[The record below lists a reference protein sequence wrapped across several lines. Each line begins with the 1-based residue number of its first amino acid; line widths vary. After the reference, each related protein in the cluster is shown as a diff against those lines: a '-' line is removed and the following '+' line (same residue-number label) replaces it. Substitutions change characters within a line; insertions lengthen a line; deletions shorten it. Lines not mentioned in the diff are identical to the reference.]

1 MFCDPLLG
9 KKQIDAP
16 HRLWL
21 MRSRPF
27 KTVGISMTSTAAP
40 LGMTPRSWLD
50 LGVLSFLWG
59 LSFLFYDIALDGLS
73 PLAVVFGRCGVAAL
87 FLLIMLRAT
96 GARLPRD
103 PKLWMALIVMG
114 LLNNA
119 LPFFL
124 IVNGQSQPGFHGG
137 MSSIFNSTVPLFTVI
152 IAQFFLADEKITV
165 PKIAG
170 ILLGMLGV
178 TVMLAR
184 DAFTGQGSLLI
195 GGSFVL
201 MAAFSYGVAGVW
213 ARRFGGVP
221 PMQIAAGQQISAT
234 AWLIL
239 PVFLIDKP
247 WTYSASVPLGSWL
260 AIAGLGIFAT
270 ALAYVL
276 FFRILRTAGA
286 TNVSLV
292 TLLIPVWAILFNA
305 TIRQGT
311 IAVWETITLAQWLGM
326 ALIALGLAVLN
337 KWIPLPG
344 QRR

>member
-96 GARLPRD
+96 GVRLPRD

-170 ILLGMLGV
+170 ILLGILGV

-337 KWIPLPG
+337 NWIPLPG

>member
-1 MFCDPLLG
+1 
-9 KKQIDAP
+9 
-16 HRLWL
+16 
-21 MRSRPF
+21 
-27 KTVGISMTSTAAP
+27 MTSPAAP
-40 LGMTPRSWLD
+40 LSMTPRSWLD
-50 LGVLSFLWG
+50 MGLLSFLWG
-59 LSFLFYDIALDGLS
+59 MSFLFYDMALDGLS
-73 PLAVVFGRCGVAAL
+73 PLAIVFGRCGIAAL

-96 GARLPRD
+96 RAQLPRE
-103 PKLWMALIVMG
+103 PRLWAALIVMG

-124 IVNGQSQPGFHGG
+124 IVSGQSQPGFHGG

-152 IAQFFLADEKITV
+152 IAQFFLADEKITA

-170 ILLGMLGV
+170 ILLGMTGV
-178 TVMLAR
+178 TVMMAR
-184 DAFTGQGSLLI
+184 DAFSGDGGLLI

-213 ARRFGGVP
+213 ARRFAGVP

-234 AWLIL
+234 AWLVL
-239 PVFLIDKP
+239 PVFLLDKP
-247 WTYSASVPLGSWL
+247 WTYSASVPVTSWL
-260 AIAGLGIFAT
+260 AIAGLGVFAT

-292 TLLIPVWAILFNA
+292 TLLIPVWAIFFNA
-305 TIRQGT
+305 NIRQGT
-311 IAVWETITLAQWLGM
+311 LAVWETITLAQWVGM
-326 ALIALGLAVLN
+326 GLIALGLAVLN

-344 QRR
+344 TRR

>member
-1 MFCDPLLG
+1 MS
-9 KKQIDAP
+9 AP
-16 HRLWL
+16 TPTL
-21 MRSRPF
+21 
-27 KTVGISMTSTAAP
+27 T
-40 LGMTPRSWLD
+40 MTPRSWMDMAL
-50 LGVLSFLWG
+50 LSFLWG
-59 LSFLFYDIALDGLS
+59 MSFLFYDMALDGLS
-73 PLAVVFGRCGVAAL
+73 PLAIVFGRCGVAAV
-87 FLLIMLRAT
+87 FLLVLLRVT
-96 GARLPRD
+96 GTQLPRS
-103 PKLWMALIVMG
+103 PRLWLALIVMG

-124 IVNGQSQPGFHGG
+124 IVSGQSQPGFHGG

-152 IAQFFLADEKITV
+152 IAQFFLADERITP
-165 PKIAG
+165 PKIVG
-170 ILLGMLGV
+170 ILLGMAGV

-184 DAFTGQGSLLI
+184 DAFSGDGGLLI

-234 AWLIL
+234 AWMVL
-239 PVFLIDKP
+239 PVFLIDQP
-247 WTYSASVPLGSWL
+247 WTYSESVPLSSWG
-260 AIAGLGIFAT
+260 AIVGLGVFAT
-270 ALAYVL
+270 GIAYVL

-305 TIRQGT
+305 TLRQGT
-311 IAVWETITLAQWLGM
+311 LAFWETITLAQWVGM

-337 KWIPLPG
+337 KWIALP
-344 QRR
+344 RMSR

>member
-1 MFCDPLLG
+1 MFCDPLSC
-9 KKQIDAP
+9 KKQIDGS
-16 HRLWL
+16 HVLWL
-21 MRSRPF
+21 MPSTPC
-27 KTVGISMTSTAAP
+27 KTVGIFMTSTAAP

-59 LSFLFYDIALDGLS
+59 LSFLFYDMALDGLS

-87 FLLIMLRAT
+87 FLLVMLRAT
-96 GARLPRD
+96 GVRLPRD
-103 PKLWMALIVMG
+103 PKLWMALAVMG

-152 IAQFFLADEKITV
+152 IAQFFLADEKITI

-234 AWLIL
+234 AWLVL
-239 PVFLIDKP
+239 PVFLLDKP
-247 WTYSASVPLGSWL
+247 WTYSASVPLSSWL

-311 IAVWETITLAQWLGM
+311 LAFWETITLAQWAGM

>member
-96 GARLPRD
+96 GVRLPRD

-337 KWIPLPG
+337 NWIPLPG

>member
-1 MFCDPLLG
+1 
-9 KKQIDAP
+9 
-16 HRLWL
+16 
-21 MRSRPF
+21 
-27 KTVGISMTSTAAP
+27 
-40 LGMTPRSWLD
+40 MTPRSWMDMAL
-50 LGVLSFLWG
+50 LSFLWG
-59 LSFLFYDIALDGLS
+59 MSFLFYDMALDGLS
-73 PLAVVFGRCGVAAL
+73 PLAIVFGRCGVAAV
-87 FLLIMLRAT
+87 FLLVLLRVT
-96 GARLPRD
+96 GTQLPRS
-103 PKLWMALIVMG
+103 PRLWLALIVMG

-124 IVNGQSQPGFHGG
+124 IVSGQSQPGFHGG

-152 IAQFFLADEKITV
+152 IAQFFLADERITP
-165 PKIAG
+165 PKIVG
-170 ILLGMLGV
+170 ILLGMAGV

-184 DAFTGQGSLLI
+184 DAFSGDGGLLI

-234 AWLIL
+234 AWMVL
-239 PVFLIDKP
+239 PVFLIDQP
-247 WTYSASVPLGSWL
+247 WTYSESVPLSSWG
-260 AIAGLGIFAT
+260 AIVGLGVFAT
-270 ALAYVL
+270 GIAYVL

-305 TIRQGT
+305 TLRQGT
-311 IAVWETITLAQWLGM
+311 LAFWETITLAQWVGM

-337 KWIPLPG
+337 KWIALP
-344 QRR
+344 RMSR

>member
-1 MFCDPLLG
+1 
-9 KKQIDAP
+9 
-16 HRLWL
+16 
-21 MRSRPF
+21 
-27 KTVGISMTSTAAP
+27 MTSPATP
-40 LGMTPRSWLD
+40 LSMTPRSWLD
-50 LGVLSFLWG
+50 LGLLSFLWG
-59 LSFLFYDIALDGLS
+59 LSFLFYDMALDGLS
-73 PLAVVFGRCGVAAL
+73 PLAIVFGRCGIAAL

-96 GARLPRD
+96 GAQLPKEPRL
-103 PKLWMALIVMG
+103 WAALIIMG

-152 IAQFFLADEKITV
+152 IAQFFLADEKITA

-170 ILLGMLGV
+170 ILLGMAGV
-178 TVMLAR
+178 TVMMAR
-184 DAFTGQGSLLI
+184 DAFSGDGGLLI

-213 ARRFGGVP
+213 ARRFAGVP

-234 AWLIL
+234 AWLVL

-247 WTYSASVPLGSWL
+247 WTYSASVPVSSWL
-260 AIAGLGIFAT
+260 AIAGLGVFAT

-292 TLLIPVWAILFNA
+292 TLLIPVWAIFFDA

-311 IAVWETITLAQWLGM
+311 LAFWETITLAQWAGM
-326 ALIALGLAVLN
+326 SLIALGLAVLN

-344 QRR
+344 RRP

>member
-1 MFCDPLLG
+1 
-9 KKQIDAP
+9 
-16 HRLWL
+16 
-21 MRSRPF
+21 
-27 KTVGISMTSTAAP
+27 MTSPAAP
-40 LGMTPRSWLD
+40 LSMTPRSWLD
-50 LGVLSFLWG
+50 MGLLSFLWG
-59 LSFLFYDIALDGLS
+59 MSFLFYDMALDGLS
-73 PLAVVFGRCGVAAL
+73 PLAIVFGRCGIAAL

-96 GARLPRD
+96 RAQLPRE
-103 PKLWMALIVMG
+103 PRLWAALIVMG

-124 IVNGQSQPGFHGG
+124 IVSGQSQPGFHGG

-152 IAQFFLADEKITV
+152 IAQFFLADEKITA

-170 ILLGMLGV
+170 ILLGMTGV
-178 TVMLAR
+178 TVMMAR
-184 DAFTGQGSLLI
+184 DAFSGDGGLLI

-213 ARRFGGVP
+213 ARRFAGVP

-234 AWLIL
+234 AWLVL
-239 PVFLIDKP
+239 PVFLLDKP
-247 WTYSASVPLGSWL
+247 WTYSASVPVSSWL
-260 AIAGLGIFAT
+260 AIAGLGVFAT

-292 TLLIPVWAILFNA
+292 TLLIPVWAIFFNA

-311 IAVWETITLAQWLGM
+311 LAVWETITLAQWVGM
-326 ALIALGLAVLN
+326 GLIALGLAVLN

-344 QRR
+344 TRR

>member
-1 MFCDPLLG
+1 MAL
-9 KKQIDAP
+9 
-16 HRLWL
+16 
-21 MRSRPF
+21 
-27 KTVGISMTSTAAP
+27 
-40 LGMTPRSWLD
+40 
-50 LGVLSFLWG
+50 LSFLWG
-59 LSFLFYDIALDGLS
+59 MSFLFYDMALDGLS
-73 PLAVVFGRCGVAAL
+73 PLAIVFGRCGVAAV
-87 FLLIMLRAT
+87 FLLVLLRVT
-96 GARLPRD
+96 GTQLPRS
-103 PKLWMALIVMG
+103 PRLWLALIVMG

-124 IVNGQSQPGFHGG
+124 IVSGQSQPGFHGG

-152 IAQFFLADEKITV
+152 IAQFFLADERITL
-165 PKIAG
+165 PKIVG
-170 ILLGMLGV
+170 ILLGMAGV

-184 DAFTGQGSLLI
+184 DAFSGDGGLLI

-234 AWLIL
+234 AWMVL
-239 PVFLIDKP
+239 PVFLIDQP
-247 WTYSASVPLGSWL
+247 WTYSESVPLSSWG
-260 AIAGLGIFAT
+260 AIVGLGVFAT
-270 ALAYVL
+270 GIAYVL

-305 TIRQGT
+305 TLRQGT
-311 IAVWETITLAQWLGM
+311 LAFWETITLAQWVGM

-337 KWIPLPG
+337 KWIALPRMSG
-344 QRR
+344 

>member
-1 MFCDPLLG
+1 MAL
-9 KKQIDAP
+9 
-16 HRLWL
+16 
-21 MRSRPF
+21 
-27 KTVGISMTSTAAP
+27 
-40 LGMTPRSWLD
+40 
-50 LGVLSFLWG
+50 LSFLWG
-59 LSFLFYDIALDGLS
+59 MSFLFYDMALDGLS
-73 PLAVVFGRCGVAAL
+73 PLAIVFGRCGVAAV
-87 FLLIMLRAT
+87 FLLVLLRVT
-96 GARLPRD
+96 GTQLPRS
-103 PKLWMALIVMG
+103 PRLWLALIVMG

-124 IVNGQSQPGFHGG
+124 IVSGQSQPGFHGG

-152 IAQFFLADEKITV
+152 IAQFFLADERITP
-165 PKIAG
+165 PKIVG
-170 ILLGMLGV
+170 ILLGMAGV

-184 DAFTGQGSLLI
+184 DAFSGDGGLLI

-234 AWLIL
+234 AWMVL
-239 PVFLIDKP
+239 PVFLIDQP
-247 WTYSASVPLGSWL
+247 WTYSESVPLSSWG
-260 AIAGLGIFAT
+260 AIVGLGVFAT
-270 ALAYVL
+270 GIAYVL

-305 TIRQGT
+305 TLRQGT
-311 IAVWETITLAQWLGM
+311 LAFWETITLAQWVGM

-337 KWIPLPG
+337 KWIALP
-344 QRR
+344 RMSR

>member
-1 MFCDPLLG
+1 MT
-9 KKQIDAP
+9 AP
-16 HRLWL
+16 APTL
-21 MRSRPF
+21 
-27 KTVGISMTSTAAP
+27 SMTS
-40 LGMTPRSWLD
+40 RSWLD
-50 LGVLSFLWG
+50 LLLLSFLWG
-59 LSFLFYDIALDGLS
+59 LSFLFYDMALDGLS
-73 PLAVVFGRCGVAAL
+73 PIAIVFGRCGVAAL

-96 GARLPRD
+96 GARLPTSPR
-103 PKLWMALIVMG
+103 LWLALIVMG

-124 IVNGQSQPGFHGG
+124 IVNGQAQPGFHGG

-152 IAQFFLADEKITV
+152 IAQFFLADEKITL
-165 PKIAG
+165 PKLIG
-170 ILLGMLGV
+170 IMLGMCGV
-178 TVMLAR
+178 TVMMAR
-184 DAFTGQGSLLI
+184 DAFTGDGGLLI
-195 GGSFVL
+195 GGAFVL
-201 MAAFSYGVAGVW
+201 TAAFSYGVAGVW
-213 ARRFGGVP
+213 ARRFAGVP

-239 PVFLIDKP
+239 PVFLLDKP
-247 WTYSASVPLGSWL
+247 WTYSAEVPVTSWI
-260 AIAGLGIFAT
+260 AIAGLGVFAT

-305 TIRQGT
+305 TIRQQT
-311 IAVWETITLAQWLGM
+311 VAFWETITLAQWAGM

-344 QRR
+344 SRRA

>member
-96 GARLPRD
+96 GVRLPRD

>member
-1 MFCDPLLG
+1 
-9 KKQIDAP
+9 
-16 HRLWL
+16 
-21 MRSRPF
+21 
-27 KTVGISMTSTAAP
+27 MTSPAAS
-40 LGMTPRSWLD
+40 LSMTPRSWLD
-50 LGVLSFLWG
+50 MGLLSFLWG
-59 LSFLFYDIALDGLS
+59 MSFLFYDIALDGLS
-73 PLAVVFGRCGVAAL
+73 PLAIVFGRCGIAAL

-96 GARLPRD
+96 GAQLPKEPRL
-103 PKLWMALIVMG
+103 WAALIIMG

-124 IVNGQSQPGFHGG
+124 IVSGQSQPGFHGG

-152 IAQFFLADEKITV
+152 IAQFFLADEKITA

-170 ILLGMLGV
+170 ILLGMAGV
-178 TVMLAR
+178 TVMMAR
-184 DAFTGQGSLLI
+184 DAFSGDGGLLI

-213 ARRFGGVP
+213 ARRFAGVP

-234 AWLIL
+234 AWLVL

-247 WTYSASVPLGSWL
+247 WTYSASVPVSSWL
-260 AIAGLGIFAT
+260 AIAGLGVFAT

-292 TLLIPVWAILFNA
+292 TLLIPVWAIFFNS

-311 IAVWETITLAQWLGM
+311 FAFWETITLAQWAGM
-326 ALIALGLAVLN
+326 SLIALGLGVLN

-344 QRR
+344 TRR

>member
-1 MFCDPLLG
+1 
-9 KKQIDAP
+9 
-16 HRLWL
+16 
-21 MRSRPF
+21 
-27 KTVGISMTSTAAP
+27 MTSPAAS
-40 LGMTPRSWLD
+40 LSMTPRSWLD
-50 LGVLSFLWG
+50 MGLLSFLWG
-59 LSFLFYDIALDGLS
+59 MSFLFYDIALDGLS
-73 PLAVVFGRCGVAAL
+73 PLAIVFGRCGIAAL

-96 GARLPRD
+96 GAQLPKEPRL
-103 PKLWMALIVMG
+103 WAALIIMG

-124 IVNGQSQPGFHGG
+124 IVSGQSQPGFHGG

-152 IAQFFLADEKITV
+152 IAQFFLADEKITA

-170 ILLGMLGV
+170 ILLGMAGV
-178 TVMLAR
+178 TVMMAR
-184 DAFTGQGSLLI
+184 DAFSGDGGLLI

-213 ARRFGGVP
+213 ARRFAGVP

-234 AWLIL
+234 AWLVL
-239 PVFLIDKP
+239 PIFLIDKP
-247 WTYSASVPLGSWL
+247 WTYSASVPVSSWL
-260 AIAGLGIFAT
+260 AIAGLGVFAT

-292 TLLIPVWAILFNA
+292 TLLIPVWAIFFNS

-311 IAVWETITLAQWLGM
+311 FAFWETITLAQWAGM
-326 ALIALGLAVLN
+326 SLIALGLGVLN

-344 QRR
+344 TRR

>member
-96 GARLPRD
+96 GVRLPRD

-170 ILLGMLGV
+170 ILLGILGV

>member
-1 MFCDPLLG
+1 MS
-9 KKQIDAP
+9 AP
-16 HRLWL
+16 
-21 MRSRPF
+21 
-27 KTVGISMTSTAAP
+27 AP
-40 LGMTPRSWLD
+40 TLTMTPRSWMDMAL
-50 LGVLSFLWG
+50 LSFLWG
-59 LSFLFYDIALDGLS
+59 MSFLFYDMALDGLS
-73 PLAVVFGRCGVAAL
+73 PLAIVFGRCGVAAV
-87 FLLIMLRAT
+87 FLLVLLRVT
-96 GARLPRD
+96 GTQLPRS
-103 PKLWMALIVMG
+103 PRLWLALIVMG

-124 IVNGQSQPGFHGG
+124 IVSGQSQPGFHGG

-152 IAQFFLADEKITV
+152 IAQFFLADERITP
-165 PKIAG
+165 PKIVG
-170 ILLGMLGV
+170 ILLGMAGV

-184 DAFTGQGSLLI
+184 DAFSGDGGLLI

-234 AWLIL
+234 AWMVL
-239 PVFLIDKP
+239 PVFLIDQP
-247 WTYSASVPLGSWL
+247 WTYSESVPLSSWG
-260 AIAGLGIFAT
+260 AIVGLGVFAT
-270 ALAYVL
+270 GIAYVL

-305 TIRQGT
+305 TLRQGT
-311 IAVWETITLAQWLGM
+311 LAFWETITLAQWVGM

-337 KWIPLPG
+337 KWIALP
-344 QRR
+344 RMSR

>member
-1 MFCDPLLG
+1 
-9 KKQIDAP
+9 
-16 HRLWL
+16 
-21 MRSRPF
+21 
-27 KTVGISMTSTAAP
+27 MTSPAAS
-40 LGMTPRSWLD
+40 LSMTPRSWLD
-50 LGVLSFLWG
+50 MGLLSFLWG
-59 LSFLFYDIALDGLS
+59 MSFLFYDIALDGLS
-73 PLAVVFGRCGVAAL
+73 PLAIVFGRCGIAAL

-96 GARLPRD
+96 GAQLPKEPRL
-103 PKLWMALIVMG
+103 WAALIIMG

-124 IVNGQSQPGFHGG
+124 IVSGQSQPGFHGG

-152 IAQFFLADEKITV
+152 IAQFFLADEKITA

-170 ILLGMLGV
+170 ILLGMAGV
-178 TVMLAR
+178 TVMMAR
-184 DAFTGQGSLLI
+184 DAFSGDGGLLI

-213 ARRFGGVP
+213 ARRFAGVP

-234 AWLIL
+234 AWLVL

-247 WTYSASVPLGSWL
+247 WTYSASVPVFSWL
-260 AIAGLGIFAT
+260 AIAGLGVFAT

-292 TLLIPVWAILFNA
+292 TLLIPVWAIFFNS

-311 IAVWETITLAQWLGM
+311 FAFWETITLAQWAGM
-326 ALIALGLAVLN
+326 SLIALGLGVLN

-344 QRR
+344 TRR